1 MGSGVKLPLVVLVQF
16 HFCVY
21 LILINQS
28 FYPMNSSPLFRF
40 LMIAFL
46 LIGTGMTSVVQAQEA
61 APDEEALNARLNSFV
76 EAYQNLTSTK
86 NKQAVLDHFHPDATS
101 NIYVFN
107 ISGKSRVG
115 NSTLKGFEGYMDN
128 LLRSSNIL
136 NVYQL
141 VGEPMI
147 NQFGDIATV
156 TYKVNY
162 EIKVEDGIW
171 VKGNEVVTL
180 AMEKS
185 EEEWLIVHYNIVQIE
200 DEKLKGTCICEL
212 FVGEGEDE
220 EVVSKTTVPSG
231 RSYTSKFDNF
241 VFRTTETGE
250 WVIKSPTRSFRR
262 LSTGQ
267 LIETLPDGENV
278 VLGIPNSKKETVL
291 MILTE
296 GLYKESCARIK
307 LK

>member
-1 MGSGVKLPLVVLVQF
+1 MSFPLYRYFTVV
-16 HFCVY
+16 
-21 LILINQS
+21 
-28 FYPMNSSPLFRF
+28 
-40 LMIAFL
+40 FL
-46 LIGTGMTSVVQAQEA
+46 LFGLGATATVQAQDT
-61 APDEEALNARLNSFV
+61 APDAEALTARLNSFV

-86 NKQAVLDHFHPDATS
+86 NKQAVLEHFHPEATS

-115 NSTLKGFEGYMDN
+115 NSTVNGFESYMDN

-141 VGEPMI
+141 IGEPTI

-180 AMEKS
+180 ALEKVD
-185 EEEWLIVHYNIVQIE
+185 EKWLIVHYNIIQVE

-212 FVGEGEDE
+212 FLGEGEDA

-241 VFRTTETGE
+241 VFRTTESGE
-250 WVIKSPTRSFRR
+250 WVIKSPTRTFRR
-262 LSTGQ
+262 LTTGQ
-267 LIETLPDGENV
+267 LVETMADGENM

>member
-1 MGSGVKLPLVVLVQF
+1 MMSSSLYRYIMLVFLVIGSG
-16 HFCVY
+16 
-21 LILINQS
+21 
-28 FYPMNSSPLFRF
+28 
-40 LMIAFL
+40 
-46 LIGTGMTSVVQAQEA
+46 MTTSVQAQET
-61 APDEEALNARLNSFV
+61 APEKEVLEARLNSFV
-76 EAYQNLTSTK
+76 GAYQNLTSTK
-86 NKQAVLDHFHPDATS
+86 NKQAVLEHFHPDASS

-115 NSTLKGFEGYMDN
+115 NSNLQGFEGYMDN

-141 VGEPMI
+141 VGEPTI

-162 EIKVEDGIW
+162 EIKIEDGIW

-180 AMEKS
+180 AMEKVDGK
-185 EEEWLIVHYNIVQIE
+185 WLIVHYNIVQIE

-212 FVGEGEDE
+212 FVGEGEDA

-241 VFRTTETGE
+241 IFRTTENGE
-250 WVIKSPTRSFRR
+250 WVIKSPTRTFRR
-262 LSTGQ
+262 LATGQ
-267 LIETLPDGENV
+267 LVESLSDGETV

-291 MILTE
+291 MILE
-296 GLYKESCARIK
+296 KGIYNESCARIK